1 MQDPIRFEEI
11 QEVINGYNTVVSFF
25 KENKGSLAYVLKR
38 EKDISSSYK
47 VFCLDD
53 DEIKK
58 YLLIHEFGHIYYG
71 HLNNELSKKEI
82 IKSQLKFI
90 MPELH
95 GMDEEKF
102 MNIYSSYLDNVTK
115 DMEVNSKVFT
125 KEEFEN
131 FENHLKEKIDPNIT
145 LIWPERYDFPV
156 NLNSSTYLLL
166 IMKDLEKFMNND
178 MNKNGEQN
186 DGGDGEEQ
194 EKNGNSSQN
203 ENKKSDNKS
212 GQKKNK
218 KLTKEEFEKYLEE
231 VAKHVEEEDKKVRS
245 DNNDDDDDGLTKITL
260 DWSDHEPW
268 EYGKTGEEVLEIEE
282 VKKILDMSQLEEIL
296 LKKYKKVIKTK
307 NKSDMFYNYNRRKYG
322 SNIIIPKIRQD
333 YRKEVSSDYF
343 YILYDV
349 SGSIPVSLTNSF
361 INMVRNISYKFH
373 KKTRVI
379 LWNTVCKGDFLINE
393 DIPLIGGG
401 GNDLASGIDY
411 INEKYNLKPND
422 YVFVISDF
430 YDDLPL
436 MNNSFKKMKA
446 RKFGIK
452 WFNTNTEDAKQT
464 TERLREN
471 FEKSFDFELV
481 SPGEC

>member
-25 KENKGSLAYVLKR
+25 KENEGSLAYVLKR
-38 EKDISSSYK
+38 ENNISSPYK
-47 VFCLDD
+47 VFCLDN

-58 YLLIHEFGHIYYG
+58 YLLIHEYGHIYYG

-82 IKSQLKFI
+82 IKNQLKFI
-90 MPELH
+90 LPELH
-95 GMDEEKF
+95 GMDEDKF

-131 FENHLKEKIDPNIT
+131 FENHLKEKIDPTIN

-178 MNKNGEQN
+178 MNQNGEQS
-186 DGGDGEEQ
+186 DGKEQ
-194 EKNGNSSQN
+194 EKSGNSGNSGQNGNQ
-203 ENKKSDNKS
+203 KSDNKNS
-212 GQKKNK
+212 QKKNK

-231 VAKHVEEEDKKVRS
+231 VAKKVEEEDKKVRS
-245 DNNDDDDDGLTKITL
+245 EEDDNELPKITL
-260 DWSDHEPW
+260 DWSEHDPW
-268 EYGKTGEEVLEIEE
+268 EYGKVGEEVLEIEE
-282 VKKILDMSQLEEIL
+282 IKNILDMSQLEKIL
-296 LKKYKKVIKTK
+296 LKKYKKTIKTK

-333 YRKEVSSDYF
+333 YRKEINSDYF

-361 INMVRNISYKFH
+361 INMVRKISYKFH
-373 KKTRVI
+373 KKTRII

-393 DIPLIGGG
+393 DIPILGGG

-411 INEKYNLKPND
+411 INENYNLKPND
-422 YVFVISDF
+422 YIFVISDF
-430 YDDLPL
+430 YDDLQK
-436 MNNSFKKMKA
+436 MNDSFKKMKA
-446 RKFGIK
+446 NKFGVK
-452 WFNTNTEDAKQT
+452 WFDANNEDTKQT
-464 TERLREN
+464 IEKLREN